1 MPRSGRP
8 HLASRPSP
16 FDLNPDLDPS
26 PLLYPSFPSLPS
38 SISENRAAL
47 LWQAITQVLL
57 MLEVAPG
64 GTAPTGD
71 EARRV
76 LAFFLSSLKNPTLK
90 RPPTVDVMMSFNTLT
105 PHYEEDVIFA
115 LSAADTTSQLGLQ
128 GEAAEKVHPQ
138 NGKNFKQNSKWDC
151 CIAGKA
157 STHT

>member
-1 MPRSGRP
+1 M
-8 HLASRPSP
+8 A
-16 FDLNPDLDPS
+16 
-26 PLLYPSFPSLPS
+26 LPKAWT
-38 SISENRAAL
+38 RGV
-47 LWQAITQVLL
+47 WQAITQVLL

-71 EARRV
+71 EAQRV

-128 GEAAEKVHPQ
+128 GEAAEKVHSR
-138 NGKNFKQNSKWDC
+138 NVKNSKPDSKWGGC
-151 CIAGKA
+151 SVPKP
-157 STHT
+157 STSTSSWLIVVHAQ